1 MYFYYLYYIND
12 FLDVDCGKV
21 QELEHGSVTLADN
34 RTTFGA
40 KAVYTCH
47 ENYTL
52 IGHEKRTCGRD
63 AKWSDTPPQCLFDW
77 CPDPPAIH
85 GGIVTTSGHRAGDT
99 ATYTCQAGFIL
110 FGQGV
115 SNFQRKLNLKNLAS
129 KTSYLSGSILW
140 SWW

>member
-1 MYFYYLYYIND
+1 M
-12 FLDVDCGKV
+12 
-21 QELEHGSVTLADN
+21 SLANN

-52 IGHEKRTCGRD
+52 IGREERSCGND
-63 AKWSDTPPQCLFDW
+63 GKWSENAPQCLFDW
-77 CPDPPAIH
+77 CPDPPSIH

-99 ATYTCQAGFIL
+99 ATYTCQSGFIL

-115 SNFQRKLNLKNLAS
+115 STE
-129 KTSYLSGSILW
+129 TSRWSIQMFIKVGTPR
-140 SWW
+140 SRGTHF